1 MRERAKAMVL
11 ASFAG
16 DSLALGAHW
25 IYDIDEIERRFG
37 RVQTLLKP
45 ASGSYHPTKNA
56 GELTHYGDQTMVLL
70 ESIAEE
76 GGFDLEKFSL
86 RWRKMF
92 SAYGGYFDH
101 ATKGTLQNFDQGRTP
116 ADSGSP
122 STDLAGAARIAPLVY
137 RYRENPE
144 TLLQTVTAQTAMTH
158 NSPAVLQSAEF
169 LAKVASE
176 VLAGSTPKES
186 MARLADGLYKGGPIA
201 GSVHEALETLSSSTK
216 EAVLEFGQSCNT
228 KGALPAVVHL
238 VLKYE
243 TDLREAL
250 VENVMA
256 GGDSAAR
263 GLAVGMIL
271 GAHLGMGSIPEEWA
285 SGMKD
290 HRKILDLLSRIDEA
304 A

>member
-1 MRERAKAMVL
+1 MKERAKAMVL

-25 IYDIDEIERRFG
+25 IYDVDEIERRFG
-37 RVQTLLKP
+37 RVQSLLKP
-45 ASGSYHPTKNA
+45 APGSYHPTKNA
-56 GELTHYGDQTMVLL
+56 GEFTHYGDQTLVLL

-92 SAYGGYFDH
+92 SAYSGYFDH
-101 ATKGTLQNFDQGRTP
+101 ATKGTLQNFDQGSTP
-116 ADSGSP
+116 VKSGSP

-137 RYRENPE
+137 RYHEDSA
-144 TLLQTVTAQTAMTH
+144 TLLQAVTAQTAMTH

-186 MARLADGLYKGGPIA
+186 MVRLADGPYKGGAIA

-216 EAVLEFGQSCNT
+216 ETVLEFGQSCNI

-271 GAHLGMGSIPEEWA
+271 GAHLGMGSIPEEWV

-290 HRKILDLLSRIDEA
+290 HRRILDLLSRIDDA